1 MCFVYCAWIQYLQQI
16 HILEA
21 VVLSVVPNL
30 GEPSGRVIVPDA
42 RSAAR
47 GALSDRN
54 VLSQ

>member
-42 RSAAR
+42 RSAAG
-47 GALSDRN
+47 GAHSDRK